1 MQAIETFATITDEY
15 HVVLDDA
22 LPLSASNRVRV
33 LVLLPSM
40 ENDDAHQA
48 EPNETQWLRA
58 ASQGSAFAFLND
70 EDEIYSVRDGEPFNG

>member
-22 LPLSASNRVRV
+22 LPPSASNRVRV
-33 LVLLPSM
+33 LVLLPNV
-40 ENDDAHQA
+40 ENGETHQT
-48 EPNETQWLRA
+48 EPSETQWLRA
-58 ASQGSAFAFLND
+58 ASQSSAFAFLTD